1 MSAIER
7 FYASLPPSNGPFCA
21 EDEDDFEP
29 MSAEEEAVYVEQ
41 AYRDF

>member
-7 FYASLPPSNGPFCA
+7 YYASLPLSNGPYCA

-29 MSAEEEAVYVEQ
+29 LTAEEEAVYVEESFK
-41 AYRDF
+41 DF

>member
-7 FYASLPPSNGPFCA
+7 YYSSLPFSDRPYCA
-21 EDEDDFEP
+21 EDEEDDSP
-29 MSAEEEAVYVEQ
+29 MTAEEEAVFIEQ

>member
-7 FYASLPPSNGPFCA
+7 YYASLPPSDRPYCA
-21 EDEDDFEP
+21 EDEDDDSP
-29 MSAEEEAVYVEQ
+29 MTSEEEAVFIEQ

>member
-7 FYASLPPSNGPFCA
+7 YYSSLPLANGPFCA
-21 EDEDDFEP
+21 EDEEDDSP
-29 MSAEEEAVYVEQ
+29 MSAEEEAVFIEQ